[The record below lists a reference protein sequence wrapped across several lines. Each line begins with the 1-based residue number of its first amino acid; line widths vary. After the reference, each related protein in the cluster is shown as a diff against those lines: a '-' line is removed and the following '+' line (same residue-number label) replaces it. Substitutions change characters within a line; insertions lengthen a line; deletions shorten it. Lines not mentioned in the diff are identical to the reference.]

1 MKYTLISLSIFCILM
16 STSCHKKDMPSPE
29 PCTNPPCDSTVV
41 PKDTFMVWQIPMLP
55 DFTYGFSMDPELHG
69 DGLYFSNNLTGYG
82 EPIHKVN
89 KLTGESMWNTNDDC
103 KYQGAVTNSFYLHDE
118 NIAFLQGYCLNFRNK
133 SDGII
138 KGEINFSDFPNGAC
152 GPRLSGYG
160 GWIFVVTNQYNE
172 DKLTDK
178 DNLVRINIE
187 TQRID
192 TLFSL
197 PYLDGEDQSLEPPGV
212 TVNSSGDTLLI
223 FQSRYY
229 KPSTSVRHLNLYC
242 FNMTQKKLEWKKED
256 IEQTGIGAI
265 YTPQILGDKVYYQG
279 SNEVFMF
286 DIATGNK
293 IWSRRFLG
301 ESYYLTKHI
310 IAENKIFMF
319 NDGIGLRALNQS
331 NGNTIWDKNDAEYD
345 GSLAGGLC
353 YHNGNIYFI
362 GGDQGY
368 AAIYGIHANNGSRFW
383 QYRTPNYKKYS
394 SSTFGYIN
402 MIADPETGYLYTGDG
417 VFMMC
422 LKPPK

>member
-1 MKYTLISLSIFCILM
+1 M

-89 KLTGESMWNTNDDC
+89 KLTGQTLWNTNGSC
-103 KYQGAVTNSFYLHDE
+103 KYQSSRSLGFYQKE
-118 NIAFLQGYCLNFRNK
+118 TKIVFKQEYCLNIRND
-133 SDGII
+133 SDGFITGSI
-138 KGEINFSDFPNGAC
+138 DFRIFPNGAC
-152 GPRLSGYG
+152 DPRMSGFG
-160 GWIFVVTNQYNE
+160 EWVFVNVIPYNE
-172 DKLTDK
+172 KKDSTTHHLT
-178 DNLVRINIE
+178 RINIE
-187 TQRID
+187 TLEID
-192 TLFSL
+192 TLLAIFS
-197 PYLDGEDQSLEPPGV
+197 EDTYYPLVEAPSAYIE
-212 TVNSSGDTLLI
+212 SSGDTLLL
-223 FQSRYY
+223 FSNRSYSF
-229 KPSTSVRHLNLYC
+229 KKGDGKVDFYC